1 MKLFVFSLFYICKKN
16 LIRFN
21 HDKFL
26 SLPEENLALW
36 LNSIVEQ
43 EGYIVEELEYNF
55 VDTDTMLSL
64 NQEYLNHD
72 SDTDIITFDYTESNA
87 IKAESYI
94 SCDALKKNAKLHAQT
109 IENESLRLLSHAL
122 LHCLGYNDKTNEQKE
137 LMRSKEEDCI
147 NLFHVK
153 H

>member
-1 MKLFVFSLFYICKKN
+1 MKLFVFSLFYICKKS

-21 HDKFL
+21 HNKFL
-26 SLPEENLALW
+26 SLPEEDLALW
-36 LNSIVEQ
+36 INSIVEQ
-43 EGYIVEELEYNF
+43 EGYTVEELEYNF

-72 SDTDIITFDYTESNA
+72 TDTDIITFDYTESKA
-87 IKAESYI
+87 IKAEAYI
-94 SCDALKKNAKLHAQT
+94 SCDVLKKNAKIYAQT

-137 LMRSKEEDCI
+137 LMRSKEEDYI

>member
-1 MKLFVFSLFYICKKN
+1 M
-16 LIRFN
+16 
-21 HDKFL
+21 
-26 SLPEENLALW
+26 ALW
-36 LNSIVEQ
+36 LNSIVEH

-55 VDTDTMLSL
+55 VDADTMLSL

-72 SDTDIITFDYTESNA
+72 TDTDIITFDYTESKA
-87 IKAESYI
+87 IKAEAYI
-94 SCDALKKNAKLHAQT
+94 SCDALKKNAKLHAET
-109 IENESLRLLSHAL
+109 IEGESLRLLSHAL

>member
-1 MKLFVFSLFYICKKN
+1 M
-16 LIRFN
+16 IRFN

-26 SLPEENLALW
+26 TLPEADLVFW

-43 EGYIVEELEYNF
+43 EVYTVEQLEYNF
-55 VDTDTMLSL
+55 VNTAIMLSL

-72 SDTDIITFDYTESNA
+72 TDTDIITFDYTESKA

-94 SCDALKKNAKLHAQT
+94 SCDALKQNSQINT
-109 IENESLRLLSHAL
+109 QSIENETLRLLSHAL
-122 LHCLGYNDKTNEQKE
+122 LHCLGYNDNTSEQKE

>member
-1 MKLFVFSLFYICKKN
+1 M
-16 LIRFN
+16 IRFN
-21 HDKFL
+21 HNKFL
-26 SLPEENLALW
+26 SLPEEDLALW

-43 EGYIVEELEYNF
+43 EGYTVEELEYNF

-72 SDTDIITFDYTESNA
+72 TDTDIITFDYTESKA
-87 IKAESYI
+87 IKAEAYI
-94 SCDALKKNAKLHAQT
+94 SCDVLKKNAKIYAQT
-109 IENESLRLLSHAL
+109 IESESLRLLSHGL

>member
-1 MKLFVFSLFYICKKN
+1 M
-16 LIRFN
+16 IRFN

-26 SLPEENLALW
+26 SLPEEDLALW

-55 VDTDTMLSL
+55 VDTHTMLSL
-64 NQEYLNHD
+64 NQEYLKHD
-72 SDTDIITFDYTESNA
+72 TDTDIITFDYTVSNA
-87 IKAESYI
+87 IKAEAYI
-94 SCDALKKNAKLHAQT
+94 SCDALKKNAKIHVQS
-109 IENESLRLLSHAL
+109 IESESLRLLSHAL

>member
-72 SDTDIITFDYTESNA
+72 TDTDIITFDYTESKA
-87 IKAESYI
+87 IKAEAYI
-94 SCDALKKNAKLHAQT
+94 SCDALKKTLNYTRKLLKMKA
-109 IENESLRLLSHAL
+109 
-122 LHCLGYNDKTNEQKE
+122 LGYFLTPYFTVWAIMTRQ
-137 LMRSKEEDCI
+137 MSKK
-147 NLFHVK
+147 N
-153 H
+153 

>member
-1 MKLFVFSLFYICKKN
+1 M
-16 LIRFN
+16 IRFY
-21 HDKFL
+21 HKKVL
-26 SLPEENLALW
+26 SFPEEGFALW
-36 LNSIVEQ
+36 LNTIVEK
-43 EGYIVEELEYNF
+43 EGYTVEELEYNF
-55 VDTDTMLSL
+55 VDTDTMLAL

-72 SDTDIITFDYTESNA
+72 TDTDIITFDYTESKA
-87 IKAESYI
+87 IKAEAYI
-94 SCDALKKNAKLHAQT
+94 SCDVLKKNAKIYAQT
-109 IENESLRLLSHAL
+109 IESESLRLLSHAL

>member
-1 MKLFVFSLFYICKKN
+1 M
-16 LIRFN
+16 IRFN

-26 SLPEENLALW
+26 SLTEEDLALW

-55 VDTDTMLSL
+55 VDADTMLSL

-72 SDTDIITFDYTESNA
+72 TDTDIITFDYTESKA
-87 IKAESYI
+87 IKAEAYI
-94 SCDALKKNAKLHAQT
+94 SCDALKKNAKLHAET
-109 IENESLRLLSHAL
+109 IESESLRLLSHAL

>member
-1 MKLFVFSLFYICKKN
+1 M
-16 LIRFN
+16 IRFN

-26 SLPEENLALW
+26 SLAEDDLAHW
-36 LNSIVEQ
+36 LNRIVEQ

-72 SDTDIITFDYTESNA
+72 TDTDIITFDYTESKA
-87 IKAESYI
+87 IKAEAYI